1 MKRMKKKQRNALV
14 RKLIVLIQLI
24 TLLGCT
30 AFVFLNELLPIKY
43 LAVISGGLFGMW
55 LICFGMQS
63 LKSRIYLLGLVVSIG
78 LSGVQF
84 AGIAC
89 LEEGHPL
96 LARFEGE
103 TVTEDDTT
111 KEDMPENTVTED
123 DMSEADDSESASA
136 EESMMPDY
144 NAEVLLV
151 VVKNDNEAE
160 TLQEA
165 AEYSY
170 GIYDPNGN
178 KDKIL
183 AEIESITGT
192 AVEPVEY
199 EHILDIAWGLLDGEV
214 QAVIFEGS
222 YLPEIEYEIEGFC
235 SKIKMLHEYA
245 VE

>member
-24 TLLGCT
+24 TLLGFT

-111 KEDMPENTVTED
+111 KEDTTENAVT
-123 DMSEADDSESASA
+123 EADDAEFGEA
-136 EESMMPDY
+136 EENVMMDY
-144 NAEVLLV
+144 NEEIFLV

-165 AEYSY
+165 AEYSF
-170 GIYDPNGN
+170 GIHDPNGH
-178 KDKIL
+178 KDEIL
-183 AEIESITGT
+183 AEIESVTGNP
-192 AVEPVEY
+192 VEPVEY
-199 EHILDIAWGLLDGEV
+199 DHILDIAWGLLDGEV
-214 QAVIFEGS
+214 QAVIFDGS